1 MQSCIQQSNIIMNA
15 LKKTSHL
22 VLPSFPG
29 SAEHSEIFTVAFPM
43 GAVAEGGNT
52 SQVETLSLI

>member
-1 MQSCIQQSNIIMNA
+1 MIMNA

-22 VLPSFPG
+22 PSCPG
-29 SAEHSEIFTVAFPM
+29 SAEHSEIFMVAFPM

-52 SQVETLSLI
+52 SQG